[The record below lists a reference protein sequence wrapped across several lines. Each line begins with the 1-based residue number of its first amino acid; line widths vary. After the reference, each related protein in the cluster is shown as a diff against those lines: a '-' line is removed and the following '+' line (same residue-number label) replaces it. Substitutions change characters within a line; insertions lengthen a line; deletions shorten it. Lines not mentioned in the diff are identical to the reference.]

1 MISAQTLNALTVNL
15 YGTNKQLFECQ
26 LLGFLTYET
35 GGCFYMSFVLQAFY
49 RLIRVVYTKHKFL
62 RGFSFNLICI
72 LLQWIIYF
80 LILLPSYFWPG
91 SLYSLYESDYYC
103 GIRYEKILGL
113 SYTIMNIF
121 FFPLGYLSFIYACLL
136 YFIHHQAPQS
146 LRERQRRRVNRDLI
160 VTRRIIFIVIA
171 LALPGLPNLGFA
183 IMTNIDHR
191 FSGSYHMYQI
201 EFMGPAVVVF
211 ILSIAIIFITPQIK
225 QIISKMK
232 IL

>member
-62 RGFSFNLICI
+62 R
-72 LLQWIIYF
+72 
-80 LILLPSYFWPG
+80 
-91 SLYSLYESDYYC
+91 
-103 GIRYEKILGL
+103 
-113 SYTIMNIF
+113 
-121 FFPLGYLSFIYACLL
+121 
-136 YFIHHQAPQS
+136 APQS